1 MCFYILCC
9 KITNFRRKD
18 KGFYTGAN
26 VFLYE
31 NLIFLLSYHYNR
43 GLKTKNRK
51 EINLFGFVVAGPRIE
66 LGTS

>member
-31 NLIFLLSYHYNR
+31 NLIFLLSNHYNR
-43 GLKTKNRK
+43 GLKTKKPKRNESFR
-51 EINLFGFVVAGPRIE
+51 FRCS
-66 LGTS
+66 GTQD

>member
-43 GLKTKNRK
+43 GLKTKK
-51 EINLFGFVVAGPRIE
+51 TEKKLIFSVSL
-66 LGTS
+66 

>member
-31 NLIFLLSYHYNR
+31 NLIFLLSNHYNR
-43 GLKTKNRK
+43 GLKTKNK
-51 EINLFGFVVAGPRIE
+51 KTEKK
-66 LGTS
+66 

>member
-26 VFLYE
+26 VFFYTRTSFFAILSLQSGIKNKKTE
-31 NLIFLLSYHYNR
+31 KKLIFSVSL
-43 GLKTKNRK
+43 
-51 EINLFGFVVAGPRIE
+51 
-66 LGTS
+66 

>member
-31 NLIFLLSYHYNR
+31 NLIFCYPITTI
-43 GLKTKNRK
+43 GD
-51 EINLFGFVVAGPRIE
+51 
-66 LGTS
+66 